1 MSQGHGSVVL
11 WDPKPPSGLVCR
23 EDRQTWC
30 PGPHGTRGLSPRE
43 ASGGP
48 HDILAWGGS
57 LREQRPN
64 APCLASDSCPSYLE
78 APLPSEP
85 QGPLP
90 RLLLQLLEL
99 PPLCLWVTEA

>member
-1 MSQGHGSVVL
+1 MRQAGLPRRQTNLVPWASRYTGSV
-11 WDPKPPSGLVCR
+11 P
-23 EDRQTWC
+23 
-30 PGPHGTRGLSPRE
+30 TRG
-43 ASGGP
+43 AGGP

-90 RLLLQLLEL
+90 RLLLQSLEL